1 VTSGDN
7 KSLVDQALDAFVY
20 APLGLLLEARDLIPK
35 MADRGRG
42 QVALA
47 RLAGRVAQNQR
58 RSAGHRDPETGTPQ
72 PNTAPDNGATSA
84 STDDEGLP
92 IEGYDDLSAP
102 QIIPM
107 LESLSADE
115 LSTILAHEA
124 DHRSRA
130 TVVNRIR
137 QLLAPM

>member
-1 VTSGDN
+1 MTNGDH

-20 APLGLLLEARDLIPK
+20 APIGLLLEARDLIPK

-47 RLAGRVAQNQR
+47 RLAGQVAQNQR
-58 RSAGHRDPETGTPQ
+58 RGSEPTSPADPTEPQ
-72 PNTAPDNGATSA
+72 AAPVDGSPL
-84 STDDEGLP
+84 LP

-107 LESLSADE
+107 LESLSGE
-115 LSTILAHEA
+115 QLSDVLTHEES
-124 DHRSRA
+124 HRARA
-130 TVVNRIR
+130 TVINKIR
-137 QLLAPM
+137 QIQG

>member
-1 VTSGDN
+1 MSDRDH

-47 RLAGRVAQNQR
+47 RLAGQVAQNQR
-58 RSAGHRDPETGTPQ
+58 RNTSTPPEPGAEVSTPPRAG
-72 PNTAPDNGATSA
+72 S
-84 STDDEGLP
+84 DDLP

-107 LESLSADE
+107 LGSLEPDQLEA
-115 LSTILAHEA
+115 ILCHEEA
-124 DHRSRA
+124 HRSRA
-130 TVVNRIR
+130 TVLNKIH
-137 QLLAPM
+137 QLQDRG

>member
-1 VTSGDN
+1 MTTGDN

-47 RLAGRVAQNQR
+47 RLAGKVAQNQR
-58 RSAGHRDPETGTPQ
+58 RSAGRHDPEAETPPSETG
-72 PNTAPDNGATSA
+72 PDNDVPGAPTP
-84 STDDEGLP
+84 DEGLP

-102 QIIPM
+102 QIIPL
-107 LESLSADE
+107 LESLSAGQ
-115 LSTILAHEA
+115 LSTVLTYETT
-124 DHRSRA
+124 HRSRA
-130 TVVNRIR
+130 TVVNKIR
-137 QLLAPM
+137 QLLAPA